1 MWLHPPCTGTC
12 VSGIHIL
19 NYENHSVVGGA
30 PPYDSGDVVVAMAFL
45 QPGRHAGPGGDVEQ
59 ILDAARGRSAGLR
72 THVTPLLG
80 GSHLVHEVLADRT
93 AEAHAAL
100 RERLRGDPEA

>member
-1 MWLHPPCTGTC
+1 MERRPGEQYAFAEPL
-12 VSGIHIL
+12 L
-19 NYENHSVVGGA
+19 ERVVGGA
-30 PPYDSGDVVVAMAFL
+30 PPYDSGDVVVAMAFV

-59 ILDAARGRSAGLR
+59 SLDAARGRSAGLR